1 VPDEPKTIT
10 VTWKNGDDVLETVED
25 VAEDATHAYDGATPE
40 KSGDAQYSYVFKGWD
55 DGVTDADGNVT
66 YTAQFDAVVNK
77 YAIHFVLEDGT
88 KLQSGEVEYGAMP
101 VYEGTPEKAEDGRA
115 NMAMVSF
122 ILKNTLSDNG
132 GVTRGICLRD
142 ALGNL
147 TGINE
152 TKNIVRTADGAGVEK
167 ENGVEPVDVESLVS
181 MNFWGF
187 FPPFLDE
194 LEAAFPAFLRSA
206 GDYMKAEYLL
216 PTSVDAM
223 IKANTAAVKVLKSE
237 DHWFGVTYHEDKQSV
252 KDAFADLIARGVY
265 DSPLDLVQR

>member
-1 VPDEPKTIT
+1 MDIRFEADEQERK
-10 VTWKNGDDVLETVED
+10 E
-25 VAEDATHAYDGATPE
+25 AH
-40 KSGDAQYSYVFKGWD
+40 SGS
-55 DGVTDADGNVT
+55 
-66 YTAQFDAVVNK
+66 
-77 YAIHFVLEDGT
+77 
-88 KLQSGEVEYGAMP
+88 
-101 VYEGTPEKAEDGRA
+101 GRA
-115 NMAMVSF
+115 N
-122 ILKNTLSDNG
+122 D
-132 GVTRGICLRD
+132 GVVCC
-142 ALGNL
+142 
-147 TGINE
+147 E
-152 TKNIVRTADGAGVEK
+152 TGVEK

>member
-1 VPDEPKTIT
+1 MCAKDVISEPFAVINADDYYGKSAFRTI
-10 VTWKNGDDVLETVED
+10 
-25 VAEDATHAYDGATPE
+25 H
-40 KSGDAQYSYVFKGWD
+40 
-55 DGVTDADGNVT
+55 
-66 YTAQFDAVVNK
+66 
-77 YAIHFVLEDGT
+77 
-88 KLQSGEVEYGAMP
+88 EYL
-101 VYEGTPEKAEDGRA
+101 VSTPEKAEDGRA

-152 TKNIVRTADGAGVEK
+152 TENIVRTADGAGVEK